1 MIGTEGE
8 TWTEKKKKNENGAWE
23 SLIGLQGGWAGGSQA
38 VVRWVRW
45 GGGGLVWPMLPA
57 EETRPERR
65 EKSEDS
71 DNFTTAS
78 QREEEKN
85 KSASTG

>member
-1 MIGTEGE
+1 MDR
-8 TWTEKKKKNENGAWE
+8 KKKKMKME
-23 SLIGLQGGWAGGSQA
+23 SLDFDWAARGVGGDSQA
-38 VVRWVRW
+38 VARWVRW

-78 QREEEKN
+78 QREEEK
-85 KSASTG
+85 K

>member
-8 TWTEKKKKNENGAWE
+8 TWTEKKIKMKMERGRVWT
-23 SLIGLQGGWAGGSQA
+23 LIGLQGGRGGDSQA
-38 VVRWVRW
+38 VARWVRW

-78 QREEEKN
+78 QREEEK
-85 KSASTG
+85 K

>member
-1 MIGTEGE
+1 MDR
-8 TWTEKKKKNENGAWE
+8 KKKKKMKMERGRVWT
-23 SLIGLQGGWAGGSQA
+23 LIGLQGGWAGGSQA
-38 VVRWVRW
+38 VARWVRW